1 VEGFEVREALASL
14 PVTLIITLLSFWPT
28 VTHSAALLEWVV
40 GPEASIKATGQSK
53 GDSQTLGCCKGR
65 PIHLLTPI
73 ASTEFFP
80 VTTLLSMVAEKRLPS
95 LGSGQEILILGGLR
109 EK

>member
-1 VEGFEVREALASL
+1 MREALASL
-14 PVTLIITLLSFWPT
+14 PVTLIMTLLSFWPT

-40 GPEASIKATGQSK
+40 GPEASVKAAGQSK

-65 PIHLLTPI
+65 PLHLLTLI

-80 VTTLLSMVAEKRLPS
+80 VTTLLSKVAEKRLPS